1 MVVSSA
7 TLSMSMV
14 RTFILSLLLAA
25 FAAQGWAASGMSMP
39 VELAAQADCTG
50 LMGQDT
56 GNDCC
61 PDGMSAM
68 GACAS
73 LCSAAFA
80 LASVVP
86 EVSVSRGQFRSD
98 FFQPVRAGPRYLPL
112 NPPPI
117 A

>member
-1 MVVSSA
+1 
-7 TLSMSMV
+7 MV

-25 FAAQGWAASGMSMP
+25 FVAQGWAQSGIDVPAEPAS
-39 VELAAQADCTG
+39 QADCTG
-50 LMGQDT
+50 LMGHDT

-61 PDGMSAM
+61 PDGMSAT

-73 LCSAAFA
+73 VCSAAFA
-80 LASVVP
+80 LATLVP
-86 EVSVSRGQFRSD
+86 EVAASRDQFRSI
-98 FFQPVRAGPRYLPL
+98 FSQAVHASPRYLPL